1 MREVVPIPS
10 GRPGFQPGPA
20 VTWGR
25 VREGGRGAG
34 RKGPRWKWLA
44 GNNKC
49 THWLLNAAHHILGNL
64 EKRSTPPPAPPSTPT
79 PDRSWL
85 SRGCGRQHGRFDSN
99 GLVSSGLTALPGRS
113 DSLQTLSYFR
123 SRKFIKAK
131 TRGDGRGRK
140 QGRKKQWVAK
150 SLSVGSQRPLEDPWG
165 LGHLP
170 TSGYGAQIK
179 QGVFEPPKETEPL
192 LEPPS

>member
-10 GRPGFQPGPA
+10 GRPGLQPGPA

-64 EKRSTPPPAPPSTPT
+64 EKRSTPPPAPPP
-79 PDRSWL
+79 
-85 SRGCGRQHGRFDSN
+85 
-99 GLVSSGLTALPGRS
+99 
-113 DSLQTLSYFR
+113 
-123 SRKFIKAK
+123 
-131 TRGDGRGRK
+131 
-140 QGRKKQWVAK
+140 
-150 SLSVGSQRPLEDPWG
+150 
-165 LGHLP
+165 
-170 TSGYGAQIK
+170 
-179 QGVFEPPKETEPL
+179 
-192 LEPPS
+192 PPSPTEVGFHEAAGDSTGPLIVTGLLVLG